1 MLEKSDIAENAVE
14 CLHNEAYD
22 KPYNLQ
28 NLNHE
33 GMIFMG
39 GRKTES
45 LSGKWRFT
53 LDLHDTGLRQKWFQI
68 EPFDHETCT
77 NPYDYDPHSGEEMT
91 VPSCWQM
98 EREKYFYFEGS
109 AWYTRELDYQPEH
122 EGENVFLRIG
132 AANYDCKVFLNHNY
146 VGNHYGGS
154 TPFFADFTG
163 KLNIGRN
170 LVMICVNNVRT
181 ENRIPMRN
189 NDWFNYGGIH
199 REIELVRTPKN
210 YIKDVFI
217 YLVPNGQF
225 NTIHAEVITVG
236 DTASVELAIEELGI
250 QQVLDIKDGFA
261 SIDIT
266 ASPELWS
273 PDTPKLYIVK
283 VSANDGDVVT
293 DRVGFREIRVDGTH
307 ILLNGQSI
315 YLRGINCHEDDEK
328 LGRITNEYDIRRRF
342 AHAKELN
349 CNYMRLAHYPHHE
362 LAAQIADEVGI
373 MLWEEIPVYW
383 SIAFHSDQTRR
394 DGKNQM
400 LELIKR
406 GRNRASTIIWSVGNE
421 NADTNERLEFMTD
434 LVEATRSTDPTR
446 LVSAA
451 CLVNHAKMK
460 IEDRLADHLD
470 IIGLNEYYGW
480 YEENFHD
487 LIVLGKNSA
496 PTKPV
501 VISETGAEG
510 MLGANAPKKGAFS
523 EEYMANVYRQ
533 QTEFLPNL
541 DYIKGFTPWI
551 LYDFRAERRQN
562 PYQNGYNCK
571 GLIGADKQTRKAA
584 FFVLRDFYAK
594 LAEEENKT
602 VSH

>member
-14 CLHNEAYD
+14 CLHNEQYD
-22 KPYNLQ
+22 SPYNQQ

-39 GRKTES
+39 GRHPES
-45 LSGKWRFT
+45 LGGKWRFT

-77 NPYDYDPHSGEEMT
+77 NPYDYDPHSGEEIT

-98 EREKYFYFEGS
+98 EREKWFYFEGS
-109 AWYTRELDYQPEH
+109 AWYTRDLDYQPEQDN
-122 EGENVFLRIG
+122 ENVFLRIG
-132 AANYDCKVFLNHNY
+132 AANYDCKIFLNHQFI
-146 VGNHYGGS
+146 GNHYGGS

-163 KLNIGRN
+163 KLRTGRN
-170 LVMICVNNVRT
+170 LLMICVNNART
-181 ENRIPMRN
+181 EDRIPMRN

-199 REIELVRTPKN
+199 REIELVRTPKD
-210 YIKDVFI
+210 YIKDLFI

-225 NTIHAEVITVG
+225 NTVRADITTIGEV
-236 DTASVELAIEELGI
+236 SEVELAIEELGI
-250 QQVLDIKDGFA
+250 RTRLPVIDGNA
-261 SIDIT
+261 ST
-266 ASPELWS
+266 ELTVSPKLWS
-273 PDTPKLYIVK
+273 PEAPILYDIEVQIPG
-283 VSANDGDVVT
+283 GDKVT
-293 DRVGFREIRVDGTH
+293 DRVGFREIRVDGTT
-307 ILLNGQSI
+307 ILLNGQPV

-328 LGRITNEYDIRRRF
+328 LGRLTNEFDIRRRF

-362 LAAQIADEVGI
+362 MAAQIADEMGI

-383 SIAFHSDQTRR
+383 SIAFHNPQTRR

-406 GRNRASTIIWSVGNE
+406 GRNRASVIIWSVGNE
-421 NADTNERLEFMTD
+421 NADTDERLDFMTD
-434 LVEATRSTDPTR
+434 LVKATRSADPTR
-446 LVSAA
+446 LVTAA

-460 IEDRLADHLD
+460 IEDRLADYLD
-470 IIGLNEYYGW
+470 VIGLNEYYGW
-480 YEENFHD
+480 YEEDFND

-510 MLGANAPKKGAFS
+510 MLGSNAPKKGAFS
-523 EEYMANVYRQ
+523 ETYMADVYRK

-571 GLIGADKQTRKAA
+571 GLIGADKQTRKSA
-584 FFVLRDFYAK
+584 FYVLRDFYAK
-594 LAEEENKT
+594 LAQQSLSDN
-602 VSH
+602 

>member
-14 CLHNEAYD
+14 CLHNEQYD
-22 KPYNLQ
+22 APYNLQ

-33 GMIFMG
+33 GMVFMG

-45 LSGKWRFT
+45 LAGKWRFT

-77 NPYDYDPHSGEEMT
+77 NPYDYDPHTGEEVT

-98 EREKYFYFEGS
+98 EREKWFYFEGS
-109 AWYTRELDYQPEH
+109 AWYTRELDYQDVSSD
-122 EGENVFLRIG
+122 ENVFLRIG
-132 AANYDCKVFLNHNY
+132 AANYDCKIFLNY
-146 VGNHYGGS
+146 QFVGNHYGGS

-163 KLNIGRN
+163 KLNTGKNVI
-170 LVMICVNNVRT
+170 MICVNNARDK
-181 ENRIPMRN
+181 ERIPMRN

-199 REIELVRTPKN
+199 REIELVRTPKD
-210 YIKDVFI
+210 YIKDLFI
-217 YLVPNGQF
+217 YLEPNGRF
-225 NTIHAEVITVG
+225 DTIHAELEVIG
-236 DTASVELAIEELGI
+236 DVAEVNLEIAELGI
-250 QQVLDIKDGFA
+250 NQSLPVAGGKASVDINV
-261 SIDIT
+261 
-266 ASPELWS
+266 SPELWS
-273 PDTPKLYIVK
+273 PENPKLYDVRA
-283 VSANDGDVVT
+283 SLAAGDIVT
-293 DRVGFREIRVDGTH
+293 DRVGFREVRVDGTT
-307 ILLNGQSI
+307 ILLNGKSV

-342 AHAKELN
+342 EHAKELN

-383 SIAFHSDQTRR
+383 SIAFHSEQTRR

-421 NADTNERLEFMTD
+421 NADTDERLHFMTD
-434 LVEATRSTDPTR
+434 LVEATRNTDPTR

-480 YEENFHD
+480 YEEDFND
-487 LIVLGKNSA
+487 LLVLGENSA

-510 MLGANAPKKGAFS
+510 MLGSNAPKTGAFS

-562 PYQNGYNCK
+562 PYQHGYNCK
-571 GLIGADKQTRKAA
+571 GLIGSDKQTRKKA
-584 FFVLRDFYAK
+584 FYVLRDFYAK
-594 LAEEENKT
+594 LSQQE
-602 VSH
+602 S